1 MKWYL
6 DYNLLDEVEKLTTS
20 LKEKEESWRIKFEK
34 EEGESLKREQA
45 LINGYKAE
53 ISNLK
58 SQVGHHS
65 YGFIVQSQ
73 YVWIS

>member
-1 MKWYL
+1 MGFDTSL
-6 DYNLLDEVEKLTTS
+6 DYNLLDEVEKLRNS
-20 LKEKEESWRIKFEK
+20 FKEKEESWRIKFEK

-65 YGFIVQSQ
+65 
-73 YVWIS
+73 

>member
-1 MKWYL
+1 MVL
-6 DYNLLDEVEKLTTS
+6 DYNLLDEVEKLRTS

-65 YGFIVQSQ
+65 
-73 YVWIS
+73 